1 MRLVFM
7 GSADF
12 GVPAL
17 HALAGR
23 HDVAAVVTRKDAEKG
38 RGRRLAPTP
47 VKETAISL
55 GIPVL
60 QPGSLRDPSFLRE
73 LSAFRAELFYV
84 VAFRI
89 LPPEVFTIPPHGT
102 VNLHA
107 SLLPDYRGAAP
118 INWAVVNGET
128 ETGLT
133 TFFIDKNID
142 TGDIIFQEHIA
153 IDPDETAGELYER
166 MKPLGADLSLRTL
179 DVIADGVVKSTAQPG
194 VDTAQRILHAAPKL
208 SKDDGRIDWNRP
220 ALDVHNRVRGMNPYP
235 GSFAEWSGGVL
246 KIRRTEVADGDWSDQ
261 PGTVCDVS
269 PREGITVACGDGAVR
284 LVEVQPPGKRPMG
297 GAEFVRG
304 YPVTAG
310 QPLSG
315 KGHV

>member
-23 HDVAAVVTRKDAEKG
+23 HNVAAVVTRKDAEKG

-47 VKETAISL
+47 VKEAAISL

-60 QPGSLRDPSFLRE
+60 QPGNLRDPVFIGK
-73 LSAFRAELFYV
+73 LSTLGAELYYV

-89 LPPEVFTIPPHGT
+89 LPPEVFTMPPKGT

-118 INWAVVNGET
+118 INWAIVNGET
-128 ETGLT
+128 VTGLT

-142 TGDIIFQEHIA
+142 TGDIVFQEHIA
-153 IDPDETAGELYER
+153 IGPDETAGELYER
-166 MKPLGADLSLRTL
+166 MKPLGAELSLNTL
-179 DVIADGVVKSTAQPG
+179 DSIADGVVKGTAQQVSG
-194 VDTAQRILHAAPKL
+194 AAQRILHAAPKL

-220 ALDVHNRVRGMNPYP
+220 TRDVHNLVRGMNPHP
-235 GSFAEWSGGVL
+235 GAFTEWNGGIL
-246 KIRRTEVADGDWSDQ
+246 KIHRTEVADGDRSGQ
-261 PGTVCDVS
+261 PGTVCHVS

-284 LVEVQPPGKRPMG
+284 LVEVQPPGKRQMR
-297 GAEFVRG
+297 GAEFARG
-304 YPVTAG
+304 YPMTAG

-315 KGHV
+315 KRRV